1 MYILYNQLQYLW
13 PKCNNNSVNYSYDT
27 VVWHDVDNTWYA
39 QKLNVNLELRHSM
52 QSEIPLLNSV
62 IRLCDCELHMANKND
77 YTVTWMMKPQW
88 TLNNVRFSLQQ
99 IKQILNKQ
107 LQKYYKNRA
116 ALWTPLK
123 FTSHGNIKILNLIEK
138 LKCCNFNHT
147 RTLPIFSQGPITF
160 WEEFVK
166 LGAPEWSK
174 TVLQLSSSP
183 VEPLHKISP
192 DVTKH
197 AIAFLV

>member
-1 MYILYNQLQYLW
+1 MICTETEYKFRAETQYAVWDPITQLR
-13 PKCNNNSVNYSYDT
+13 P
-27 VVWHDVDNTWYA
+27 
-39 QKLNVNLELRHSM
+39 LELRHQALWLWM
-52 QSEIPLLNSV
+52 
-62 IRLCDCELHMANKND
+62 HMANKND